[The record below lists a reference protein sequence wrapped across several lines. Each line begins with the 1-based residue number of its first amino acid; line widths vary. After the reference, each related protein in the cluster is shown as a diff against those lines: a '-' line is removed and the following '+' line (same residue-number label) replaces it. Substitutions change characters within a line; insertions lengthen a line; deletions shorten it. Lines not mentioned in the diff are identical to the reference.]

1 MPVSSFS
8 TVASDNGNRLPSGTA
23 IENMSPSQINDG
35 IRALMQCVREWYNE
49 GEWIE
54 YGSGNGVVTYT
65 RTGDN
70 SLSIPANVVTQF
82 HANRR
87 VKVLDGS
94 GNTLYGRVTAST
106 FSSPNTNL
114 TLEFD
119 GGATLGSGSP
129 VSVKFGIVSSQN
141 TSMPSAMPVASI
153 VSYAGATAP
162 QGFLICDGSL
172 VSKTTYGD
180 LFGVIGTTYGAG
192 NATQFVLPDLRGK
205 FSLGKSSSFNLGTS
219 GGAFA
224 QTPTGTISSS
234 FTGNSLTP
242 SGSVSVSVNNHTLTA
257 SELPSHSHFLFA
269 NHSMNGNAS
278 SDWARINNSAT
289 GNGYN
294 KSASLEYYQASG
306 SDDFKYRIAFDTAN
320 ATPSVHPSSSVGSG
334 SGHNH
339 SASSSFSGNA
349 VTPSGSVTSSFS
361 GASVDITNPYLS
373 LNYIIKF

>member
-65 RTGDN
+65 RTGNN

-87 VKVLDGS
+87 VKILDGS
-94 GNTLYGRVTAST
+94 GNTLYGRVTTST

-119 GGATLGSGSP
+119 GGASLGSGSP

-180 LFGVIGTTYGAG
+180 LFSVIGTTYGTG

-205 FSLGKSSSFNLGTS
+205 FSLGKSSSFNLGTT

-224 QTPTGTISSS
+224 KTPAGTISSS
-234 FTGNSLTP
+234 FSGNSLTP
-242 SGSVSVSVNNHTLTA
+242 SGSVSVSGTVAGHSITQAQLPNVNLSTTKFFKTEQGADNR
-257 SELPSHSHFLFA
+257 
-269 NHSMNGNAS
+269 GS
-278 SDWARINNSAT
+278 S
-289 GNGYN
+289 
-294 KSASLEYYQASG
+294 
-306 SDDFKYRIAFDTAN
+306 
-320 ATPSVHPSSSVGSG
+320 SG
-334 SGHNH
+334 SGGAYETAIIPLGGSNQAH
-339 SASSSFSGNA
+339 SHGFSGSGSFSGNA
-349 VTPSGSVTSSFS
+349 VTPSGSVSSSFS

>member
-70 SLSIPANVVTQF
+70 SLSLPANVVTQF

-87 VKVLDGS
+87 VKILDGS

-180 LFGVIGTTYGAG
+180 LFGVIGTTYGTG

-205 FSLGKSSSFNLGTS
+205 FSLGKSGSFNLGTS

-234 FTGNSLTP
+234 FTGNPFTP
-242 SGSVSVSVNNHTLTA
+242 LGNISVSGTVAGHAITQAQLPNITLQTNELVKIEQPPANRGSSSGAGATYAQANIPLGGSGQTHAHGFSGSGTFNGVSSTPTGSVSA
-257 SELPSHSHFLFA
+257 
-269 NHSMNGNAS
+269 
-278 SDWARINNSAT
+278 
-289 GNGYN
+289 
-294 KSASLEYYQASG
+294 
-306 SDDFKYRIAFDTAN
+306 
-320 ATPSVHPSSSVGSG
+320 
-334 SGHNH
+334 
-339 SASSSFSGNA
+339 SFSG
-349 VTPSGSVTSSFS
+349 S
-361 GASVDITNPYLS
+361 SVDITNPYLS

>member
-87 VKVLDGS
+87 VKILDGS

-180 LFGVIGTTYGAG
+180 LFGVIGTTYGTG

-224 QTPTGTISSS
+224 QIPTGTISSS

-242 SGSVSVSVNNHTLTA
+242 SGSVSVSGTVANHTLTE
-257 SELPSHSHFLFA
+257 SQLPSHRHEVGNILDEGTGTGGNRSFGTTYGRGSTRTGVNVRFA
-269 NHSMNGNAS
+269 NAQTSLNYSALTSFTGGGSAHSHG
-278 SDWARINNSAT
+278 
-289 GNGYN
+289 
-294 KSASLEYYQASG
+294 
-306 SDDFKYRIAFDTAN
+306 F
-320 ATPSVHPSSSVGSG
+320 SG
-334 SGHNH
+334 SG
-339 SASSSFSGNA
+339 SFSGNA
-349 VTPSGSVTSSFS
+349 VTPSGSVASSFS